1 METFVSETGL
11 DAGGGELSRWIDS
24 LPQEEGEVLVVG
36 SSRLGPVE
44 RIFLGSNSTKTVRS
58 SPVPVVVIPR
68 GATKWEGLYLTEAAL
83 SGDGPILR
91 IRAGVGLG
99 SLQLRTT

>member
-1 METFVSETGL
+1 
-11 DAGGGELSRWIDS
+11 
-24 LPQEEGEVLVVG
+24 VLVVG

-44 RIFLGSNSTKTVRS
+44 RLFLGSNSTKIVRS
-58 SPVPVVVIPR
+58 SPVVVIPR
-68 GATKWEGLYLTEAAL
+68 GATKWDGLYLTEAAL
-83 SGDGPILR
+83 SGDGPVLR